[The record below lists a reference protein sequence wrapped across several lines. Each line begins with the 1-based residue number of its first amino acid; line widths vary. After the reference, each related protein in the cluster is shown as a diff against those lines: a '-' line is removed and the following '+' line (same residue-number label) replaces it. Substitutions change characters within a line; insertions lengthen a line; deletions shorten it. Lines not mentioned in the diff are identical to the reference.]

1 MQSASSAFSGKE
13 QESRDQRDNQ
23 DELDKPSY
31 SHIVKSGSTTQTGDG
46 ANTGLVPPSTPSNT
60 YQQHQQHYLTAP
72 PSANSARLS
81 RSASRSRPMPPF
93 TPGVGSRQASFVGG
107 GMKASRSVS
116 RARQAEGGAM
126 EAGDEEASDD
136 GLDYTYKNHRQNQTP
151 LRPTFAKSATMA
163 NPPRRDLDRD
173 DDDEPLGQDDE
184 IVIRDRGED
193 LIRKRM
199 RERKK
204 AKRLASASA
213 NAAAREARGRE
224 PTTSASS
231 PREGQ
236 YDTSFQSFQP
246 ERIGL
251 SSSIP
256 SVPHTPAL
264 NDRQSSIGRGKST
277 SRTRAFPGTSRTVP
291 STPFGALSSEA
302 MPYEYFPS
310 MKGKGYAGAQSIT
323 SEVPQEEDEGEVDV
337 PEQVSTPTGL
347 EPSANVPT
355 STSVEGVDWAY
366 LDRPQTARYPRQQDR
381 QQQTLNVS
389 QYGSR
394 NPSRAESIVS
404 DVISDVVRGD
414 RSSAVDGGSRRM
426 SEAGADDYTDD
437 EGQNEEEEEDGDEQD
452 QDDEDD
458 QDDEGVTMRDRQDVS
473 WSEKALRLF
482 ELISLRYRQ

>member
-1 MQSASSAFSGKE
+1 MK
-13 QESRDQRDNQ
+13 
-23 DELDKPSY
+23 
-31 SHIVKSGSTTQTGDG
+31 T
-46 ANTGLVPPSTPSNT
+46 
-60 YQQHQQHYLTAP
+60 
-72 PSANSARLS
+72 S
-81 RSASRSRPMPPF
+81 RSASRARRLE
-93 TPGVGSRQASFVGG
+93 GVTSER
-107 GMKASRSVS
+107 
-116 RARQAEGGAM
+116 
-126 EAGDEEASDD
+126 GDEEVSEDD
-136 GLDYTYKNHRQNQTP
+136 ADYTYKRHRQNQTP
-151 LRPTFAKSATMA
+151 LRPTFSKSATIA
-163 NPPRRDLDRD
+163 GPLRRDLDRD

-184 IVIRDRGED
+184 IVVRDRGED

-213 NAAAREARGRE
+213 NAAAREARGRD
-224 PTTSASS
+224 TSASS

-264 NDRQSSIGRGKST
+264 NEHQSSIGRGKST

-291 STPFGALSSEA
+291 STPFGATSSEA

-310 MKGKGYAGAQSIT
+310 MKGKGYAAAQSIT
-323 SEVPQEEDEGEVDV
+323 SEVPQEEDEGESDA

-452 QDDEDD
+452 QDDE
-458 QDDEGVTMRDRQDVS
+458 GVTMRDRQDVS